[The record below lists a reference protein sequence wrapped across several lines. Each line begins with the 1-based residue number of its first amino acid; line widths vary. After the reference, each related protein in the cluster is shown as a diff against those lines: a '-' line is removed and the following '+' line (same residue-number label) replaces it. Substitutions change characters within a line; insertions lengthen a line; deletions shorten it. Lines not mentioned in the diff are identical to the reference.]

1 MSYDKKINERLAP
14 FGLTV
19 KDLTADELK
28 RAREEQKERNKGVLL
43 TDGVLTSRE
52 ILSRALKKGVKHG
65 R

>member
-1 MSYDKKINERLAP
+1 MTSDKQINARLAP

-28 RAREEQKERNKGVLL
+28 RAREEQKERNKGHAVL
-43 TDGVLTSRE
+43 DGVLTSRE

-65 R
+65 K

>member
-1 MSYDKKINERLAP
+1 MSYDKQINARLAP

-28 RAREEQKERNKGVLL
+28 RAREEQKERNKGHAVL
-43 TDGVLTSRE
+43 DGVLTSRE

-65 R
+65 K

>member
-1 MSYDKKINERLAP
+1 MTNDKQINARLAP

-28 RAREEQKERNKGVLL
+28 RAREEQKERKKGHAVL
-43 TDGVLTSRE
+43 DGVLTSRE

-65 R
+65 K

>member
-1 MSYDKKINERLAP
+1 MDYDKQINARLAP

-28 RAREEQKERNKGVLL
+28 RAREEQKERNKGVQL

>member
-1 MSYDKKINERLAP
+1 MTNDKQINARLAP

-43 TDGVLTSRE
+43 TDGILTSPE
-52 ILSRALKKGVKHG
+52 IIARALKKGVKHG
-65 R
+65 K

>member
-1 MSYDKKINERLAP
+1 MMNDKQINARLAP

-28 RAREEQKERNKGVLL
+28 RARGEQKERNKGHAVL
-43 TDGVLTSRE
+43 DGVLTSRE

-65 R
+65 K

>member
-1 MSYDKKINERLAP
+1 MSYDKQINARLAP

-28 RAREEQKERNKGVLL
+28 RAREEQKERNKGHAVL
-43 TDGVLTSRE
+43 DGVLTSRE

>member
-1 MSYDKKINERLAP
+1 MTNDKQINARLAP

-28 RAREEQKERNKGVLL
+28 RAREEQKERNKGHAVL
-43 TDGVLTSRE
+43 DGVLTSRE